1 MSVVESRLNEIFKIF
16 HDSPYTF
23 LDSIN
28 PKTHSLKPDIS
39 PGQLSSTPQFMYTKK
54 KKIGRMRT
62 LAKKKR
68 IYNIPQTV
76 FRECRIKLIDW
87 AVYYNFI
94 IFVQARSA
102 QCLASV
108 T

>member
-62 LAKKKR
+62 LAKKNEYIISHKR
-68 IYNIPQTV
+68 FFANV
-76 FRECRIKLIDW
+76 EL
-87 AVYYNFI
+87 
-94 IFVQARSA
+94 S
-102 QCLASV
+102 
-108 T
+108 